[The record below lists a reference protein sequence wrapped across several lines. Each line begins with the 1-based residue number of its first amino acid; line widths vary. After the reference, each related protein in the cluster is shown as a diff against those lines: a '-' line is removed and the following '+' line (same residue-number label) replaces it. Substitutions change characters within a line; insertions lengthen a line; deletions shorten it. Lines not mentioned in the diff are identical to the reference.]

1 MDATADYIRDGLG
14 RLQGLPAPVADWRVR
29 TGEDW
34 VGDPAVWVWP
44 VLANEDT
51 DFDTC
56 ALMREQ
62 VRDEV
67 SRLTR
72 ARTGQPLWAFVR
84 FLWPSDIEDGA

>member
-1 MDATADYIRDGLG
+1 MDAIADFIRDGLG
-14 RLQGLPAPVADWRVR
+14 KLKGLPAPVADWRVR

-44 VLANEDT
+44 VLAEEDT
-51 DFDTC
+51 DFATC
-56 ALMREQ
+56 EKLRER

-72 ARTGQPLWAFVR
+72 ARTGEPLWAFVR

>member
-1 MDATADYIRDGLG
+1 MDATADFIRDGLG
-14 RLQGLPAPVADWRVR
+14 KLKGLPAPVADWRVR

-44 VLANEDT
+44 VLAEEDT
-51 DFDTC
+51 DFATC
-56 ALMREQ
+56 EKLRER

-67 SRLTR
+67 FRLTR
-72 ARTGQPLWAFVR
+72 ARTGEPLWAFVR